1 MSHTIPP
8 NDPRLCWA
16 GAVSV
21 EHTPCGS
28 RAWRIPYAERHLYHP
43 NLVERA
49 AMPAGVRL
57 RFASDS
63 PWLTLHTASDPE
75 FSWCEPMCVDV
86 VIDGR
91 LWATCQLSGTQLTVA
106 LPAEVKTIE
115 VWLPQYGHLLI
126 SKLELAPGSLF
137 EAAAECRPR
146 YLAYGSSIT
155 QCKDAHSPTQTW
167 PALVARAHGLN
178 LTALGFGG
186 QCHLDTM
193 IARLIRDTPAELITL
208 CVGINIYDPGSLS
221 ARTLGPQLIG
231 FLRLIREKQ
240 PATPIIVISPIYAG
254 FRETAPNQLG
264 LTLGDIRQQLSQTVR
279 ALQQGDAGL
288 SYLDGLKLLGA
299 TDAAHL
305 HDGLHPDAAGYRLM
319 ALRIAEAMRAHTSKF
334 TD

>member
-1 MSHTIPP
+1 
-8 NDPRLCWA
+8 
-16 GAVSV
+16 
-21 EHTPCGS
+21 
-28 RAWRIPYAERHLYHP
+28 
-43 NLVERA
+43 
-49 AMPAGVRL
+49 MPAGVRL

-63 PWLTLHTASDPE
+63 PRLTLHITSDPE
-75 FSWCEPMCVDV
+75 FPWYESMCVDI
-86 VIDGR
+86 VIDGQ
-91 LWATCQLSGTQLTVA
+91 LLATRQLSDAQLTVA
-106 LPAEVKTIE
+106 LPTGVKTIE
-115 VWLPQYGHLLI
+115 VWLPQYGHLLM
-126 SKLELAPGSLF
+126 SKLELAPGSSLD
-137 EAAAECRPR
+137 AVAERRPR
-146 YLAYGSSIT
+146 YMAYGSSIT

-231 FLRLIREKQ
+231 CLKLIREKQ
-240 PATPIIVISPIYAG
+240 PTTPIVVISPIYAG
-254 FRETAPNQLG
+254 FRETTPNRLG

-299 TDAAHL
+299 TDAAHW

-319 ALRIAEAMRAHTSKF
+319 ALRMAEAMRTHTSQC
-334 TD
+334 TE